1 VIVNPQPHQATGP
14 TLDGTRPQAHTGPE
28 MTVYFVSSMN
38 LKEQHELIIRNY
50 PKEWTPVDDC
60 DYWVGDGRIQ
70 YFLLIQL

>member
-1 VIVNPQPHQATGP
+1 
-14 TLDGTRPQAHTGPE
+14 
-28 MTVYFVSSMN
+28 MN

-70 YFLLIQL
+70 YFLLIQLKPKHQGFKVTP